1 MLRALIG
8 QFLADWKCDVLM
20 DIVSMPDVRRSA
32 RDERAQICDDF
43 HHRTIVGRTK
53 IEYQNFFRAMSH
65 HGWGVLASL
74 L

>member
-1 MLRALIG
+1 MLRALIR

-43 HHRTIVGRTK
+43 HHRTIAGRTK
-53 IEYQNFFRAMSH
+53 IEY
-65 HGWGVLASL
+65 
-74 L
+74 